1 MTFCAACVRE
11 CAVNTTLTK
20 LGDHHFR
27 HIRRVTLARPR
38 RRATARRPI
47 LLRSQHHLTA
57 TTSARNPPRDPPTP
71 DRRTYAHNQRDMD
84 LAFFDPDST
93 HADHLRT
100 ALEAHVAADARRA
113 AKYGVVSV
121 ATTASDDD
129 VNHDDDCYL
138 WPRGTTPDDVRAA
151 YDDRL
156 SAAMRELREATV
168 ESDEEDGDRVGVQ
181 PLPRAIA
188 GKGWK
193 GDLATPPSS
202 GDEGEERVAVGGKRK
217 RGCEEDAMLECEGG
231 GAKRL
236 RVDTDF
242 TR

>member
-1 MTFCAACVRE
+1 
-11 CAVNTTLTK
+11 
-20 LGDHHFR
+20 
-27 HIRRVTLARPR
+27 
-38 RRATARRPI
+38 
-47 LLRSQHHLTA
+47 
-57 TTSARNPPRDPPTP
+57 
-71 DRRTYAHNQRDMD
+71 MD

-93 HADHLRT
+93 HADHLRA

-113 AKYGVVSV
+113 AKYGV

-168 ESDEEDGDRVGVQ
+168 ESDEEEEDGDRVGVQ

-202 GDEGEERVAVGGKRK
+202 GDEEERVAVGGKRK
-217 RGCEEDAMLECEGG
+217 RGCEEDAMLGCEN

-242 TR
+242 TRLGRHLATPQFSPKRRSHAPRRISRSRKLTAGIQLYNTHAMTTRSKARKSRSSG